1 MPDAEYGS
9 IIEQLTEDDSVF
21 RLLSNSKPAEH
32 NAPTLD
38 ARTILL
44 YLVGGLDEPSIR
56 LMERSLLRRNAERR
70 SLIEAVRTLA
80 SLKRMPFSEVQRISG
95 GDTFEAQFAQA
106 WLEYCDSQAQL
117 IDLNLTA
124 PTFSNDIARETRS
137 FDIWQAITS
146 LGSSPLPKAISAA
159 IETITEQI
167 RLSMLT
173 ASMSPARGGASRQLV
188 MSGRID
194 IDCIVRAC
202 DIDED
207 GRLHCRIEVFPPIN
221 SENLNLDLMDGS
233 RVELSLTL
241 QGLRLPIGIAPLI
254 GRVAEWD
261 VPRLGEMTGIID
273 GPLPLE
279 RISVSL
285 LSEELDSNNTA
296 FTSQL
301 KLQLMAPVVD
311 YADRELDLPAIE
323 LMVRTDR
330 LGSNRHLR
338 IELPESTVAA
348 FPTSDLCMDILI
360 ASAQIQHLGCW
371 PISEMKRWESGRYL
385 ELTAPGV
392 TSLRPRLR
400 QL

>member
-9 IIEQLTEDDSVF
+9 IIAQLTEDDSVF
-21 RLLSNSKPAEH
+21 RLLSNSRPADH
-32 NAPTLD
+32 YVPALD

-44 YLVGGLDEPSIR
+44 YLVGGLDEPSVR
-56 LMERSLLRRNAERR
+56 LMEKSLLRKNAERR
-70 SLIEAVRTLA
+70 SLIEAMRTLA
-80 SLKRMPFSEVQRISG
+80 SLKTMPFAQVQQISD
-95 GDTFEAQFAQA
+95 GDTFEAQLAQA

-124 PTFSNDIARETRS
+124 PTFSRDMARGARS
-137 FDIWQAITS
+137 FDIWQAIMS
-146 LGSSPLPKAISAA
+146 LGTSPLPKAISAA

-167 RLSMLT
+167 RLSLLT
-173 ASMSPARGGASRQLV
+173 ASMSPARGGASRQIV
-188 MSGRID
+188 MSGRRD
-194 IDCIVRAC
+194 IECIVRAC
-202 DIDED
+202 DIDEE
-207 GRLHCRIEVFPPIN
+207 GRLHCRIEVFPPSDSQN
-221 SENLNLDLMDGS
+221 VDLDLNDGS

-241 QGLRLPIGIAPLI
+241 QGLTLPIGIAPLI
-254 GRVAEWD
+254 GRVAEWN

-273 GPLPLE
+273 GPLPID
-279 RISVSL
+279 RISISL
-285 LSEELDSNNTA
+285 LSEEPDSSNPA

-301 KLQLMAPVVD
+301 KLQLMAPIVD
-311 YADRELDLPAIE
+311 SADRELNLPAIE

-330 LGSNRHLR
+330 LGSNRNLR